1 MNDPAT
7 ERVPSLPRP
16 LTCPFCNA
24 EVVIVAVGISFNT
37 VDVRCPH
44 CLKTCCLAYPP
55 IHWPSI

>member
-16 LTCPFCNA
+16 LTCPFCDA
-24 EVVIVAVGISFNT
+24 EVVVVAVGISFNT

-55 IHWPSI
+55 IH